1 MGAANGTGASPKNWC
16 HCNLLWTLGDRD
28 RAATEVTDA
37 GVGQFNLTINDS
49 DGDQAYPPVSDP
61 PVIISPGDTVEL
73 NVDINGDITPDTTA
87 GINNGDFTLTRNKEG
102 KRNISLDKAIGNGE
116 NANALGNIF
125 NTGEILEGT
134 SLERYFRTIVTS
146 VGAESSR
153 SQQMKNNQDVVLKQ
167 LNTLDR
173 SVSGVSLDEEMA
185 NLIKYQQSYAAAAK
199 YITKTDELLQTLMTI
214 V

>member
-1 MGAANGTGASPKNWC
+1 LTSDIKNLDTGLHKIAAG
-16 HCNLLWTLGDRD
+16 L
-28 RAATEVTDA
+28 
-37 GVGQFNLTINDS
+37 
-49 DGDQAYPPVSDP
+49 QA
-61 PVIISPGDTVEL
+61 
-73 NVDINGDITPDTTA
+73 
-87 GINNGDFTLTRNKEG
+87 
-102 KRNISLDKAIGNGE
+102 AIGNGE
-116 NANALGNIF
+116 NANSLSDIF
-125 NTGEILEGT
+125 NQEGNNIE
-134 SLERYFRTIVTS
+134 SEFRKIVTS

-199 YITKTDELLQTLMTI
+199 YINKTDELLQTLMTI